1 MSTPKRARGERDYL
15 KLRGNRWSLRFQY
28 PPALRESACLYYDRE
43 DWPKEEERSLGTSD
57 RREAEA
63 LAQRYILRHK
73 ELLLFHAARTDDE
86 KSWGEFTSVW
96 QMEPN
101 TKKVLA
107 DGTVSVA
114 TEDTII
120 HMHPDGRV
128 THERNRRRTVIR
140 FDENAVR
147 NEPAFLEAK
156 KAREELHKVVR
167 RDVDAEML
175 TAYVEAAGLSK
186 DDRALA
192 ERGLVRFK
200 EVNGGRTIA
209 TSVRSDVT
217 KLIAA
222 EFEARGPNGGERIKK
237 MIAYLRA
244 AVNHNIRKSDAPLY
258 KVNLF
263 EGHDIAT
270 NGLRRPPYSEADLRT
285 IKANRSA
292 FRDEEWLLV
301 TWHIASSVRPV
312 GLDSIRSDEM
322 TEEDEIDA
330 HTGAVVAHHVTRSV
344 MIESDKDNKRGGADY
359 GQRRLPIPQAVLDAV
374 NSEGKP
380 LLPPRIVGPLF
391 STPLDQLLVAVN
403 SKLFAI
409 GVNTEDERDATGRTV
424 KKGKSLYSGRH
435 RARDRFRQIKCE
447 EEMSRAIMGHA
458 RGRSD
463 SHGSYGHGFTMFAMK
478 KVIDGI
484 RF

>member
-1 MSTPKRARGERDYL
+1 MSSTKRVRGERDYL
-15 KLRGNRWSLRFQY
+15 KLRGNRYSLRFQY
-28 PPALRESACLYYDRE
+28 PPALRESACMYYGRDE
-43 DWPKEEERSLGTSD
+43 WPKEEERSLGTGD

-63 LAQRYILRHK
+63 LAQPYIVRHK
-73 ELLLFHAARTDDE
+73 NLLLFHAARIDPH
-86 KSWGEFTSVW
+86 KRWGEFDAVW
-96 QMEPN
+96 QMEPGK
-101 TKKVLA
+101 KKVHD

-114 TEDTII
+114 SEDTII

-128 THERNRRRTVIR
+128 TNEPNRRRIVVKL
-140 FDENAVR
+140 DVNAVR
-147 NEPAFLEAK
+147 NEPAYLEAK
-156 KAREELHKVVR
+156 RAGDALRKVVR

-175 TAYVEAAGLSK
+175 TAYVEHAGLSK

-200 EVNGGRTIA
+200 ELNGGRPIA

-217 KLIAA
+217 KLIAS

-244 AVNHNIRKSDAPLY
+244 AVNHNIRKSDDPLY
-258 KVNLF
+258 KSNLF
-263 EGHDIAT
+263 EAHDIAT
-270 NGLRRPPYSEADLRT
+270 NGLRRPPYTEADLRT
-285 IKANRSA
+285 IKENRPV
-292 FRDEEWLLV
+292 FNDEEWLLV

-312 GLDSIRSDEM
+312 GLDSIRRDEM

-330 HTGAVVAHHVTRSV
+330 DTGVVVAHHVTRSV
-344 MIESDKDNKRGGADY
+344 MIENDKDNRRGGSDY
-359 GQRRLPIPQAVLDAV
+359 GERRLPIPQAVLDAV
-374 NSEGKP
+374 NSEGEP
-380 LLPPRIVGPLF
+380 LLPSRITGPLF
-391 STPLDQLLVAVN
+391 STPLDQLLVAIN
-403 SKLFAI
+403 SKLFTI
-409 GVNTEDERDATGRTV
+409 GVNTEDDQDATGRTIR
-424 KKGKSLYSGRH
+424 KGKSLYSGRH
-435 RARDRFRQIKCE
+435 RARDRFRQIKCD

-478 KVIDGI
+478 RVIDRI